1 MDTLNTPFDAAR
13 PDGENP
19 SAHQTLAQDG
29 RLSAGTTYT
38 IPARQGRAMRV
49 KKGELLSVINR
60 DGSQIGDFCAF
71 ADSDCNEYLSMEH
84 LRPTLRRVSPRP
96 GDALVTNR
104 RRPILTLVEDT
115 SPGVHDTLVAS
126 CDVHRYAQLGHEG
139 YHDNCTD
146 NLRMALGAIGLRP
159 TSVPCPLNLW
169 MNTPVVDDGAM
180 EWRAPVSSK
189 GDHVLFRAEM
199 DAVVVISC
207 CPMDLL
213 PINGE
218 DAQPS
223 ALEVL
228 LHQDAE

>member
-1 MDTLNTPFDAAR
+1 MNTPFEPAR

-19 SAHQTLAQDG
+19 SAHHTLAENG
-29 RLSAGTTYT
+29 RLSPETTYT
-38 IPARQGRAMRV
+38 IPARQGRAMRL
-49 KKGELLSVINR
+49 KQGELLSVMNR
-60 DGSQIGDFCAF
+60 DGNQIGDFWAF
-71 ADSDCNEYLSMEH
+71 AEGDCNEYLSMEH

-104 RRPILTLVEDT
+104 RHPILTMVEDT

-126 CDVHRYAQLGHEG
+126 CDIHRYAQLGHEG

-146 NLRMALGAIGLRP
+146 NLRMALAAIGLRP
-159 TSVPCPLNLW
+159 TSVSCPLNLW
-169 MNTPVVDDGAM
+169 MNTPVVEDGAM
-180 EWRAPVSSK
+180 EWRPPVSSK
-189 GDHVLFRAEM
+189 GDHVLLRAEM

-218 DAQPS
+218 EAEPS
-223 ALEVL
+223 ALEVK
-228 LHQDAE
+228 LHRPSA

>member
-1 MDTLNTPFDAAR
+1 MKTPYPLFDAAR
-13 PDGENP
+13 PDGEIP
-19 SAHQTLAQDG
+19 SAYQTLAKDG
-29 RLSAGTTYT
+29 RLRPGTPYT
-38 IPARQGRAMRV
+38 IPAREGRAMRLR
-49 KKGELLSVINR
+49 KGELLSVINSS
-60 DGSQIGDFCAF
+60 GSQVGDFWAF
-71 ADSDCNEYLSMEH
+71 AEGDCNEYLSMEH
-84 LRPTLRRVSPRP
+84 LRPTLRRLSPRP

-104 RRPILTLVEDT
+104 RRPILTMVEDS

-146 NLRMALGAIGLRP
+146 NLRMALGAIGLYP

-169 MNTPVVDDGAM
+169 MNTPVVEGGAM
-180 EWRAPVSSK
+180 EWHPPVSAE

-199 DAVVVISC
+199 DTVVVISC

-223 ALEVL
+223 ALEVQ
-228 LHQDAE
+228 LHQVAE

>member
-19 SAHQTLAQDG
+19 SAHQTLAEDG
-29 RLSAGTTYT
+29 RLSPNATYT

-60 DGSQIGDFCAF
+60 DGSQIGDFWAF
-71 ADSDCNEYLSMEH
+71 AEGDCNEYLSMEH
-84 LRPTLRRVSPRP
+84 LRPTLQRVSPRP

-126 CDVHRYAQLGHEG
+126 CDIHRYAQLGHHG

-159 TSVPCPLNLW
+159 ASVPCPLNLW
-169 MNTPVVDDGAM
+169 MNTPVVKGGAM
-180 EWRAPVSSK
+180 EWRPPVSTK
-189 GDHVLFRAEM
+189 GDRVLFRAEM

-218 DAQPS
+218 DAQPR

-228 LHQDAE
+228 LHREPE

>member
-1 MDTLNTPFDAAR
+1 MDNLNSPFDAAQ

-19 SAHQTLAQDG
+19 SAHQTLAKDG
-29 RLSAGTTYT
+29 RLSPNTTYT

-60 DGSQIGDFCAF
+60 DGSQIGDFWAF
-71 ADSDCNEYLSMEH
+71 VEGDCNEYLSMEH

-104 RRPILTLVEDT
+104 RRPILTLVEDS

-126 CDVHRYAQLGHEG
+126 CDIHRYAQLGHRG

-146 NLRMALGAIGLRP
+146 NLRMALLAIGLRP
-159 TSVPCPLNLW
+159 ASVPCPLNLW

-180 EWRAPVSSK
+180 EWRVPVSSK

-218 DAQPS
+218 DAEPS
-223 ALEVL
+223 ALEVKL
-228 LHQDAE
+228 RRAPE

>member
-38 IPARQGRAMRV
+38 IHARQGRAMRV

-60 DGSQIGDFCAF
+60 DGSQIGDFWAF

>member
-1 MDTLNTPFDAAR
+1 MKTPHQPFDASR

-19 SAHQTLAQDG
+19 TAYETLAEDG
-29 RLSAGTTYT
+29 RIAPGRTYI

-49 KKGELLSVINR
+49 QKGQLLSVINS
-60 DGSQIGDFCAF
+60 DGSQIGDFWAF
-71 ADSDCNEYLSMEH
+71 AEGDCNEYLSMEH
-84 LRPTLRRVSPRP
+84 LRPTLQRISPRP

-126 CDVHRYAQLGHEG
+126 CDVHRYTQLGHQG

-169 MNTPVVDDGAM
+169 MNTPVVENGAM
-180 EWRAPVSSK
+180 EWRPPVSAQ
-189 GDHVLFRAEM
+189 GDHVLFRAEL

-218 DAQPS
+218 DAQPR

-228 LHQDAE
+228 LHPEPA

>member
-1 MDTLNTPFDAAR
+1 M
-13 PDGENP
+13 
-19 SAHQTLAQDG
+19 
-29 RLSAGTTYT
+29 RLK
-38 IPARQGRAMRV
+38 Q
-49 KKGELLSVINR
+49 GELLSVMNR
-60 DGSQIGDFCAF
+60 DGNQIGDFWAF
-71 ADSDCNEYLSMEH
+71 ADGDCNEYLSMEH

-115 SPGVHDTLVAS
+115 SAGVHDTLVAS
-126 CDVHRYAQLGHEG
+126 CDIHRYAQLGHEG

-146 NLRMALGAIGLRP
+146 NLRMALAAIGLRP

-169 MNTPVVDDGAM
+169 MNTPVVEDGAM
-180 EWRAPVSSK
+180 EWRPPVSSK
-189 GDHVLFRAEM
+189 GDHVLLRAEM

-218 DAQPS
+218 EAEPS
-223 ALEVL
+223 ALEVK
-228 LHQDAE
+228 LHRPSA

>member
-1 MDTLNTPFDAAR
+1 MNSLNTPFDAAK

-19 SAHQTLAQDG
+19 SAHQTLAENG
-29 RLSAGTTYT
+29 RLSPGTAYT

-49 KKGELLSVINR
+49 RKGEHLSIINR
-60 DGSQIGDFCAF
+60 NGSQIGDLWAF
-71 ADSDCNEYLSMEH
+71 VEGDCNEYLSMEH
-84 LRPTLRRVSPRP
+84 LRPTLRRISPRP

-126 CDVHRYAQLGHEG
+126 CDIHRYAQLGHEG

-146 NLRMALGAIGLRP
+146 NLRMALAAIDLRP

-169 MNTPVVDDGAM
+169 MNTPVVEDGAM
-180 EWRAPVSSK
+180 EWRPPVSAK

-228 LHQDAE
+228 LQQRPS

>member
-1 MDTLNTPFDAAR
+1 MNTPCPPFDAAR

-19 SAHQTLAQDG
+19 SAHQTLEQDG
-29 RLSAGTTYT
+29 RLCPGKTYT
-38 IPARQGRAMRV
+38 IPARQGRAMRLR
-49 KKGELLSVINR
+49 KGEVLSVINR
-60 DGSQIGDFCAF
+60 DGSQIGDFWAF
-71 ADSDCNEYLSMEH
+71 ADGDCNEYLSMEH
-84 LRPTLRRVSPRP
+84 LRPTLRRISPRP

-104 RRPILTLVEDT
+104 RRPILTMVEDT

-126 CDVHRYAQLGHEG
+126 CDIHRYAQLGHRG

-146 NLRMALGAIGLRP
+146 NLRMALAAIGLRP

-169 MNTPVVDDGAM
+169 MNTPVVEGGAM
-180 EWRAPVSSK
+180 EWRPPVSAK

-218 DAQPS
+218 DAQPRS
-223 ALEVL
+223 LDVL
-228 LHQDAE
+228 LHREQA

>member
-1 MDTLNTPFDAAR
+1 MDTPNTPFDAAR

-29 RLSAGTTYT
+29 RLTPGTTYT
-38 IPARQGRAMRV
+38 IPALEGRAMRV
-49 KKGELLSVINR
+49 SKGELLSVINR
-60 DGSQIGDFCAF
+60 DGSQIGDFWAF
-71 ADSDCNEYLSMEH
+71 VEGDCNEYLSMEH
-84 LRPTLRRVSPRP
+84 LRPTLQRITPRP

-104 RRPILTLVEDT
+104 RRPILTLIEDT

-126 CDVHRYAQLGHEG
+126 CDIHRYAQLGHQG

-146 NLRMALGAIGLRP
+146 NLRMALAAIGMRP
-159 TSVPCPLNLW
+159 VSVPCPLNLW
-169 MNTPVVDDGAM
+169 MNTPVVEGGAM
-180 EWRAPVSSK
+180 EWRPPVSTK
-189 GDHVLFRAEM
+189 GDCVLFRAEM

-223 ALEVL
+223 ALEVQL
-228 LHQDAE
+228 LREPT